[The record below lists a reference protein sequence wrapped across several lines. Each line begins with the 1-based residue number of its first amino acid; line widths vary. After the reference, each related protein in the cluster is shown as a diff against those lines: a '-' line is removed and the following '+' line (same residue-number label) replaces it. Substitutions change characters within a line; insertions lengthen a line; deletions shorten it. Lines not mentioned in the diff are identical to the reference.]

1 MLKGKVIFCGNFWE
15 YFLISL
21 GLLVLTI
28 LTLGLLLP
36 YYIYWSFKYFFTKL
50 EIHFENVYSDHDLL
64 K

>member
-36 YYIYWSFKYFFTKL
+36 LRYYPIFVL
-50 EIHFENVYSDHDLL
+50 AL
-64 K
+64 